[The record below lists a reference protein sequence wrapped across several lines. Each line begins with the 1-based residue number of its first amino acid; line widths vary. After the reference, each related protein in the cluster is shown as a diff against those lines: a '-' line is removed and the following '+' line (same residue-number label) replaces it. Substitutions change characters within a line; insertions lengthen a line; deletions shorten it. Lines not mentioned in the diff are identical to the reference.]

1 MSLTDELQ
9 KLEQLRQA
17 GTLSTA
23 EFAQAKAVLLNTASS
38 ITDSGKLEQL
48 TREAELA
55 RIDRE
60 WELEK
65 QGFNVLSRYG
75 IQQRPSKAGGIGGAL
90 LGGGFGAF
98 WTYMVSSM
106 PSSSSNVTPF
116 NAMRIAFP
124 IFGVIFTSYAIWT
137 GISMYFKAQGY
148 ELAEQAYLE
157 RRAKVQNR

>member
-1 MSLTDELQ
+1 MSLADELQ

-17 GTLSTA
+17 GTLSTT
-23 EFAQAKAVLLNTASS
+23 EFTQAKAALLNTASS
-38 ITDSGKLEQL
+38 IPDSGKLEQL
-48 TREAELA
+48 TKEAELA

-75 IQQRPSKAGGIGGAL
+75 IQQRPTKAGGIGSALFGGA
-90 LGGGFGAF
+90 FGAF

-106 PSSSSNVTPF
+106 PSGGSDFTPF
-116 NAMRIAFP
+116 SAMRFAFP
-124 IFGVIFTSYAIWT
+124 IFGVIFTLYAIWT

>member
-1 MSLTDELQ
+1 MGLADELQ

-23 EFAQAKAVLLNTASS
+23 EFVQAKVALLNTATS

-55 RIDRE
+55 RVDRE
-60 WELEK
+60 WESER

-75 IQQRPSKAGGIGGAL
+75 IQQRPSKTVGIGSALFGGA
-90 LGGGFGAF
+90 FGAF

-106 PSSSSNVTPF
+106 PSSSPDFTPF
-116 NAMRIAFP
+116 NMMRMVFP
-124 IFGVIFTSYAIWT
+124 IFGVIFTLYAIWT